1 MLAMKNVTFTLPV
14 DLMEDVRGMVTK
26 GYSKSINNL
35 VRDALFIYI
44 KDTKKQEVRQA
55 MLRASNDPL
64 FLADVDECSQK
75 FRHADE
81 ECTVE
86 W

>member
-1 MLAMKNVTFTLPV
+1 MFM
-14 DLMEDVRGMVTK
+14 
-26 GYSKSINNL
+26 
-35 VRDALFIYI
+35 
-44 KDTKKQEVRQA
+44 DTKKQEVRQA
-55 MLRASNDPL
+55 MLRAANDPL

-86 W
+86 WE